1 MSLSALQ
8 ELNAIP
14 RSAIGT
20 RVRIA
25 YTNGYTYLRAYCNL
39 RDQERT
45 FRLDRI
51 RSWEQNG
58 WEQRGAGDEEKRGD
72 KQTHAVPQSPLIP
85 FPQPPRSI
93 PQAVV
98 SGGTAPPARR
108 VPCPGRRGL
117 REIGSCDLRPA
128 ALLGLGGVR
137 SRLLPDR
144 ATTYR
149 STTRWW
155 AEAPERK
162 GGAGS
167 SGNFIPRR
175 GSTEG

>member
-8 ELNAIP
+8 ELNAVP
-14 RSAIGT
+14 RSAISRRT
-20 RVRIA
+20 RIA
-25 YTNGYTYLRAYCNL
+25 YTNGYGEPSIRVIEPLRIYQGRNGYTYLRAYCNL

-58 WEQRGAGDEEKRGD
+58 WEQRGAGDEEKRGN

-98 SGGTAPPARR
+98 SGGTAPPAR
-108 VPCPGRRGL
+108 PQN
-117 REIGSCDLRPA
+117 PA
-128 ALLGLGGVR
+128 VSSVVA
-137 SRLLPDR
+137 
-144 ATTYR
+144 ATTAAAAASPSAI
-149 STTRWW
+149 STGTTPPPRG
-155 AEAPERK
+155 PT
-162 GGAGS
+162 S
-167 SGNFIPRR
+167 SLPRE
-175 GSTEG
+175 EGTAKTGLL